1 MTEEQGQSA
10 HFLRQISN
18 TSDDSVGTTSS
29 IKFLMSSNNK
39 KKPIV
44 FTSSGCSK
52 ILLAIGLLVIIAIIS
67 STVAIVS
74 SKNDKGNNKCTYCQV
89 VTFKITT
96 LKVSITYLLPIY
108 IFSR

>member
-74 SKNDKGNNKCTYCQV
+74 SKNDKGNSKCTYCQV